1 MKQRPTP
8 LPDHSPQET
17 PAETNHHRKLRSR
30 PPWQRLPKHW
40 KKWLLYGALGFGA
53 VVLLVTLFRP
63 SPILVDTHPVQRG
76 ELQVTVDEEGRTRV
90 RDRYTVAAGVNG
102 HLERINLNEGDP
114 IEQGQ
119 VVAQIDPLPMNTQVQ
134 EALGRLAEWRSERQG
149 VDTQRPKP
157 EAIDQAR
164 VRIQAAEANQRQA
177 EARVA
182 QSQAALEQA
191 QRDAQRA
198 RELETAGVI
207 PRQDREAAELNETTR
222 ARELDAAIL
231 AANAEA
237 SAVEVARAELAVL
250 QQEQTDPDYLLRVY
264 DARIASTEAELSR
277 LRDRAA
283 RTNIYA
289 PVSGRVLRIQ
299 QRSAQFVSEGT
310 PLLEIG
316 NVSQLELV
324 IDVLSAD
331 AMRIR
336 PGNPIWIAAGNSEPI
351 AARVRLVE
359 PSAFTRE
366 SALGVEE
373 QRVNV
378 IGDFVDAVNPND
390 AGFGDAY
397 RVDAQIVVWESEDVL
412 KVPLSALFRCEQ
424 SAWCTF
430 VVEGDRSQQ
439 RQVEIGQRSHLE
451 AEVLDGLQDGEVV
464 ILHPTRAIED
474 GSRVRGRDE

>member
-1 MKQRPTP
+1 MKQHHTS

-17 PAETNHHRKLRSR
+17 PAETNHHRKPRSR
-30 PPWQRLPKHW
+30 PPWPRFPKHW

-63 SPILVDTHPVQRG
+63 APILVDTQPVQRG
-76 ELQVTVDEEGRTRV
+76 ELRVTIDEEGQTRV
-90 RDRYTVAAGVNG
+90 RDRYTVAADVSGY
-102 HLERINLNEGDP
+102 LERITLEEGSVV
-114 IEQGQ
+114 EQGQ
-119 VVAQIDPLPMNTQVQ
+119 VIAQIDPLPMNTQVQ
-134 EALGRLAEWRSERQG
+134 EALGRLAEWRAERQG
-149 VDTQRPKP
+149 VDTQRPKA

-164 VRIQAAEANQRQA
+164 VRIQAAEATQRQA

-182 QSQAALEQA
+182 QAQAALAQA

-198 RELETAGVI
+198 RELAAEGVI
-207 PRQDREAAELNETTR
+207 ARQDQEAAELAETTR
-222 ARELDAAIL
+222 SRELEAAIL

-237 SAVEVARAELAVL
+237 SAVEVAQAELAVL

-283 RTNIYA
+283 RTNIQA

-324 IDVLSAD
+324 IDVLSSD

-336 PGNPIWIAAGNSEPI
+336 PGNPIWIEAGDPEPLP
-351 AARVRLVE
+351 ATVRFVE

-378 IGDFVDAVNPND
+378 IGDFADSNP
-390 AGFGDAY
+390 AFGDAY
-397 RVDAQIVVWESEDVL
+397 RVDARIVVWESQDVL

-439 RQVEIGQRSHLE
+439 RQVEIGQRSNLE
-451 AEVLDGLQDGEVV
+451 AEILAGLQDGEVV

-474 GSRVRGRDE
+474 GSRVRGRDGE

>member
-8 LPDHSPQET
+8 LPDHSYQNP
-17 PAETNHHRKLRSR
+17 PAETNHHRKPRSGF
-30 PPWQRLPKHW
+30 PWQRLPKHW
-40 KKWLLYGALGFGA
+40 RKWLLYGALGFGA

-63 SPILVDTHPVQRG
+63 SPILVDTQPIQRG
-76 ELQVTVDEEGRTRV
+76 ELRVTIDEEGRTRV

-102 HLERINLNEGDP
+102 HLERITLTEGDQV
-114 IEQGQ
+114 EQGQ
-119 VVAQIDPLPMNTQVQ
+119 IIAQIDPLPMNTQVQ
-134 EALGRLAEWRSERQG
+134 EALARLAEWRSEREG
-149 VDTQRPKP
+149 VATQRPKT
-157 EAIDQAR
+157 EAIDQAQ
-164 VRIQAAEANQRQA
+164 VRIQAAAANQQRA

-182 QSQAALEQA
+182 QAQAALEQA

-198 RELETAGVI
+198 KELEAEGVI
-207 PRQDREAAELNETTR
+207 SRQNREAAELNETTR
-222 ARELDAAIL
+222 ARELEAAIL

-250 QQEQTDPDYLLRVY
+250 QQEQTDPDYLLNVY

-324 IDVLSAD
+324 IDVLSSD

-336 PGNPIWIAAGNSEPI
+336 AGNPIWIEVGGAEPI
-351 AARVRLVE
+351 QARVRLVE
-359 PSAFTRE
+359 PSAFTKE

-378 IGDFVDAVNPND
+378 IGDFVDAANPHD

-397 RVDAQIVVWESEDVL
+397 RIEAQIVVWENEDVL
-412 KVPLSALFRCEQ
+412 KVPLNALFRCQ
-424 SAWCTF
+424 QTHWCTF
-430 VVEGDRSQQ
+430 VVEGDRAQQ

-451 AEVLDGLQDGEVV
+451 AEILEGLQEGEVV
-464 ILHPTRAIED
+464 ILHPTRAIEV
-474 GSRVRGRDE
+474 GSRVRGR